1 MKLKLKIRSSA
12 LQFTVFIAVLI
23 ALLLAGLVLYAYT
36 FIYMKEQSKGA
47 IENIQIADIGIQSLL
62 EQQELNTDTVQ
73 IDFIKK
79 ENQSIKTNLSQWGV
93 FQKGIAITQ
102 FRKKK
107 FTKTALIGSLIIA
120 DKSPTL
126 FLQETHNALTVVG
139 STKIQGIAY
148 LPTQGVNSG
157 YIGGNSY
164 YGSQLIY
171 GKIEKSSSELPK
183 PEKTFLDA
191 VIFYLKEYKIENQKD
206 YINLNSGNRITNSF
220 KEKTKGFYSEN
231 AITLENKI
239 IAGNI
244 IIKSETIIKVR
255 KTALLK
261 DIILIAPIIE
271 IEDETIGNFQA
282 IASKKI
288 TLGKKCNLN
297 YPSALLLFQDNKND
311 IIDNNNYNN
320 LSENKIFIDA
330 ESILK
335 GCVTYIQTKETS
347 DFQTQIILEKDS
359 KIKGQ
364 VYCNG
369 NLEIKGTVSGSIYTK
384 QFVANQAGSIFMNH
398 VYNATIENESVPAIY
413 GGLILEKEPKTVLK
427 WLY

>member
-1 MKLKLKIRSSA
+1 MKLKIKSGA

-23 ALLLAGLVLYAYT
+23 ALLLAGLILYAYT

-47 IENIQIADIGIQSLL
+47 IENIQFADIGIQALL
-62 EQQELNTDTVQ
+62 EQKELNKDTAQ

-79 ENQSIKTNLSQWGV
+79 ENQSIRVHLSQWGI
-93 FQKGIAITQ
+93 FQKGITITQ

-107 FTKTALIGSLIIA
+107 FTKAAIIGSFI
-120 DKSPTL
+120 KTSESPTL

-139 STKIQGIAY
+139 TTSIRGIAY

-157 YIGGNSY
+157 YIAGNSY

-171 GKIEKSSSELPK
+171 GSIKKSTTDLPK

-191 VIFYLKEYKIENQKD
+191 LPYYLKEYKIEHQED
-206 YINLNSGNRITNSF
+206 YINLDSSSRIINSF
-220 KEKTKGFYSEN
+220 KSKTKGFYSPN
-231 AITLENKI
+231 PIVLEDKI
-239 IAGNI
+239 ITGNI
-244 IIKSETIIKVR
+244 IIKSETSIKIK

-271 IEDETIGNFQA
+271 IEDETMGTFQA

-288 TLGKKCNLN
+288 TLGKKCNLS
-297 YPSALLLFQDNKND
+297 YPSALLLFQDNKNSPNEVSN
-311 IIDNNNYNN
+311 IPFDNQ
-320 LSENKIFIDA
+320 IFIDA
-330 ESILK
+330 GSIVK
-335 GCVTYIQTKETS
+335 GSVCYIQTKEIA
-347 DFQTQIILEKDS
+347 DFQTQIVLEKEA

-369 NLEIKGTVSGSIYTK
+369 NFQLKGTVSGSVYTK
-384 QFVANQAGSIFMNH
+384 QFVANQSGSIFMNH
-398 VYNATIENESVPAIY
+398 IYNGTIENETVPPVY
-413 GGLILEKEPKTVLK
+413 GGILLEQEPKTVLK

>member
-1 MKLKLKIRSSA
+1 MKLKIKSGA

-47 IENIQIADIGIQSLL
+47 IENIQIADIGMQSLL
-62 EQQELNTDTVQ
+62 EQKELNTDTLT

-79 ENQSIKTNLSQWGV
+79 ENQTIKTHLSQWGV
-93 FQKGIAITQ
+93 FQKGITITQ

-107 FTKTALIGSLIIA
+107 FTKTAIIGSLITA

-157 YIGGNSY
+157 YIAGNSY
-164 YGSQLIY
+164 YGTQLIY
-171 GKIEKSSSELPK
+171 GRIEKSTSELPK
-183 PEKTFLDA
+183 PEKAFLDA
-191 VIFYLKEYKIENQKD
+191 VNFYLKEYKIDRQED
-206 YINLNSGNRITNSF
+206 YINLNSTVKITNSF
-220 KEKTKGFYSEN
+220 KEKTKGFYSQN

-239 IAGNI
+239 ISGNI
-244 IIKSETIIKVR
+244 IIKSETAIKVR
-255 KTALLK
+255 KTALLN
-261 DIILIAPIIE
+261 DLILIAPIIE
-271 IEDETIGNFQA
+271 IEDETIGSFQA

-288 TLGKKCNLN
+288 TLGKKCNLS
-297 YPSALLLFQDNKND
+297 YPSALLLFQDNKNSVT
-311 IIDNNNYNN
+311 DNSNYNA
-320 LSENKIFIDA
+320 LSENQIFIG
-330 ESILK
+330 EGSILK

-347 DFQTQIILEKDS
+347 DFLTQVVLEKDS

-369 NLEIKGTVSGSIYTK
+369 NFEIKGTVSGSVYTK

-398 VYNATIENESVPAIY
+398 VYNATIENETVPAIY
-413 GGLILEKEPKTVLK
+413 GGIILEQQPKTVLK

>member
-1 MKLKLKIRSSA
+1 MRLKLKIKSGA

-62 EQQELNTDTVQ
+62 EQKELNTDTAK
-73 IDFIKK
+73 IDFVKK
-79 ENQSIKTNLSQWGV
+79 ENQIIKTHLSQWGV
-93 FQKGIAITQ
+93 FQKGITITQ

-107 FTKTALIGSLIIA
+107 FTKTAIIGSLLLA
-120 DKSPTL
+120 DKTPTL

-139 STKIQGIAY
+139 NTKITGIAY
-148 LPTQGVNSG
+148 LPKQGVNSG
-157 YIGGNSY
+157 YIAGNSY

-171 GKIEKSSSELPK
+171 GRIEKSAEELPK
-183 PEKTFLDA
+183 MGKPFLDA
-191 VIFYLKEYKIENQKD
+191 INFYLKEYRINRQED
-206 YINLNSGNRITNSF
+206 YINLNSGIKILNSF
-220 KEKTKGFYSEN
+220 KENTKGFYSEN

-239 IAGNI
+239 ISGNI
-244 IIKSETIIKVR
+244 IIKSETAIKVK
-255 KTALLK
+255 KTALLN
-261 DIILIAPIIE
+261 DIILIAPSIE
-271 IEDETIGNFQA
+271 IENETIGNFQV

-288 TLGKKCNLN
+288 TLGKKCNLS

-311 IIDNNNYNN
+311 PDNNSNYNS
-320 LSENKIFIDA
+320 LLENQIFIG
-330 ESILK
+330 EGSSLK
-335 GCVTYIQTKETS
+335 GCVTYFQTKEKP
-347 DFQTQIILEKDS
+347 DFKTQIVLEKDS

-369 NLEIKGTVSGSIYTK
+369 NFEIKGTVSGSVYTK

-398 VYNATIENESVPAIY
+398 VYNATIENENVPAIY
-413 GGLILEKEPKTVLK
+413 GGIILEQEPKTVLK

>member
-1 MKLKLKIRSSA
+1 MRLKLKIKSGA

-47 IENIQIADIGIQSLL
+47 IENIQIANIGIQSLL
-62 EQQELNTDTVQ
+62 DQKELNTDTTQ
-73 IDFIKK
+73 IDFVKK
-79 ENQSIKTNLSQWGV
+79 ENQIIKTHLSQWGV
-93 FQKGIAITQ
+93 FQKGITITQ

-107 FTKTALIGSLIIA
+107 FTKTAIIGSLLLA
-120 DKSPTL
+120 DKTPTL

-139 STKIQGIAY
+139 NTKITGIAY
-148 LPTQGVNSG
+148 LPKQGVNSG
-157 YIGGNSY
+157 YIAGNSY

-171 GKIEKSSSELPK
+171 GRIEKSTEELPK
-183 PEKTFLDA
+183 LGKTFLDA
-191 VIFYLKEYKIENQKD
+191 INFYIKEYKINRQED
-206 YINLNSGNRITNSF
+206 YINLNSRIKILNSF

-231 AITLENKI
+231 AIILENKI
-239 IAGNI
+239 ISGNI
-244 IIKSETIIKVR
+244 IIKSETAIKVK
-255 KTALLK
+255 KTALLN
-261 DIILIAPIIE
+261 DIILIAPSIE
-271 IEDETIGNFQA
+271 IEDETMGNFQV

-288 TLGKKCNLN
+288 TLGKKCNLS

-311 IIDNNNYNN
+311 PNNNSNYNS
-320 LSENKIFIDA
+320 LLENQIFIG
-330 ESILK
+330 EGSSLK
-335 GCVTYIQTKETS
+335 GCVNYFQTKEKP
-347 DFQTQIILEKDS
+347 DFKTQIVLEKDS

-369 NLEIKGTVSGSIYTK
+369 NFEIKGTVSGSVYTK

-398 VYNATIENESVPAIY
+398 VYNATIENENVPAIY
-413 GGLILEKEPKTVLK
+413 GGIILEQEPKTILK